1 MITIKDKA
9 LGKYSVTE
17 DFQGFKVNDETG
29 KPLVKVNTFEESLRY
44 ISDRLILDETAT
56 YTLAEYTKKKKEV
69 YDAIVGAQQAGDMEQ
84 EGPQQTTINFHPDQ
98 E

>member
-29 KPLVKVNTFEESLRY
+29 KPLVKVNTFEEGLRY
-44 ISDRLILDETAT
+44 IADRLILDETAT
-56 YTLAEYTKKKKEV
+56 YTLAQYTKRKKDV
-69 YDAIVGAQQAGDMEQ
+69 YDAIVGAQQEAES
-84 EGPQQTTINFHPDQ
+84 QQTMINFQPDQ